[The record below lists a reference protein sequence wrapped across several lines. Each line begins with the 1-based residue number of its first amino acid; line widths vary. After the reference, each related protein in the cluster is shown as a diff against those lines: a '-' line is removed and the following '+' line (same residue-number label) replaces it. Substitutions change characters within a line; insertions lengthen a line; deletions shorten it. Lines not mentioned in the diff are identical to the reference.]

1 VSEQP
6 SNWERMLPPCSPVVL
21 TFAAIDTPGAYVC
34 ARTGFLLRV
43 TDDVATRPRPP
54 IRLSPDEPVQVT
66 RISDDPNIALPDA
79 RRLADRLG
87 LKVRF

>member
-1 VSEQP
+1 MSEQP

-43 TDDVATRPRPP
+43 R
-54 IRLSPDEPVQVT
+54 EHW
-66 RISDDPNIALPDA
+66 
-79 RRLADRLG
+79 
-87 LKVRF
+87 LKQRAAECGHAF